1 MNEKERVFQLLR
13 KLSGVEKVDEKDSL
27 LGNLGLDS
35 LNMITMLLDIESEF
49 DIRLNESDMNPY
61 DLVRVSDVI
70 RLVEKYVGGRYE
82 K

>member
-49 DIRLNESDMNPY
+49 EIRLNESDMNPY
-61 DLVRVSDVI
+61 DLIWVSDVI
-70 RLVEKYVGGRYE
+70 NLVEKYVGGRYE

>member
-13 KLSGVEKVDEKDSL
+13 KLSGVDKTDEKDTL

-70 RLVEKYVGGRYE
+70 NLVEKYVGGRNE

>member
-13 KLSGVEKVDEKDSL
+13 KLSGVEPTDEKDTL

-35 LNMITMLLDIESEF
+35 LNMITMLLDIETEF
-49 DIRLNESDMNPY
+49 EIRLHESDMNPY
-61 DLVRVSDVI
+61 DLIWVSDVI
-70 RLVEKYVGGRYE
+70 NLVEKYVGGRNE